1 MINFGKQQYLD
12 MLEMI
17 TISKAHSRLFDS
29 EFYDFGTFRFPGKP
43 DSYERDRIHGY
54 NDMVSYLHV
63 SPPPPLSVRGYDVD
77 YRDIR

>member
-17 TISKAHSRLFDS
+17 ILREAHPSLFDI
-29 EFYDFGTFRFPGKP
+29 DLPDLGDFRFPGKP

-54 NDMVSYLHV
+54 NDMIAYLHV
-63 SPPPPLSVRGYDVD
+63 SPPPALSVRAYDVQ

>member
-17 TISKAHSRLFDS
+17 IRNKAHPRLFNS
-29 EFYDFGTFRFPGKP
+29 EFYDLGTFRFTGKP
-43 DSYERDRIHGY
+43 DSYERDRINKY
-54 NDMVSYLHV
+54 NDMILCPQI
-63 SPPPPLSVRGYDVD
+63 SPPPALSVRAYNVE